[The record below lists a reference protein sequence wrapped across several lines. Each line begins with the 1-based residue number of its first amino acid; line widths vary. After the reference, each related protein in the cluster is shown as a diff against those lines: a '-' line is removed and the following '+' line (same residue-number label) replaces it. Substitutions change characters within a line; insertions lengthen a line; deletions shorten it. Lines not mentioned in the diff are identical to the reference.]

1 MGDNFDVR
9 LLKRSIGATRRNRS
23 IKTLYGDKTWV
34 DNLDIVNELGAH
46 TGCVNALSWSA
57 SGNLLAS
64 GSDDTYLN
72 IWGYNPAGDSK
83 PFSLNTSVSTGHHA
97 NVFSVKFMPYSSDR
111 TVVTCAGDSEVRVFD
126 LEYAGTTQSGSADS
140 GYSASTR
147 SRRFNNFFRNARWLS
162 EGNTNARVYRSHA
175 DRAKRIVTES
185 SPYLFLTC
193 SEDGEVRQWDLRQ
206 PSSAYPAPRGGRGF
220 GRFRGSTEA
229 ETGDTPPPLISY
241 KKYALDLNTISCA
254 ASQPQYIALGGA
266 HLHCFLHDR
275 RMLGRDLDAE
285 QGRSTTR
292 KPVVGTYEDESMS
305 EATRCVKRFAPNN
318 KRKMG
323 ASDQGHITA
332 CKISDANPNEMIAS
346 WSGDYVYS
354 FDLVKSPDAR
364 EADARADKAFQAT
377 LLRNRSDRKRKRAK
391 GNASS
396 ASVADAAKPTRRLR
410 RVPDTRPEDGHT
422 ALLARYS
429 DGDSELIP
437 IPSGESA
444 RAVESASTNDPL
456 LSEAQQSAERVARS
470 LVQLR
475 MTLFDFSAAI
485 TQNTAAAMENA
496 SDLTPHTGS
505 FTTALGQCASL
516 LPQMDEIIRTW
527 SYPVNPSEEDVTLQ
541 NTLRRNRQAT
551 WRFVQAAGCLARSLG
566 GRLQS
571 LSSAPD
577 IRLLQFDK
585 IKPAAHEGRSISK
598 GFQFCYDFLKAI
610 LLWLDGGQEAVL
622 QGFKRPAHISAES
635 PRFPLDSDDT
645 LQTFVPKLEAYLA
658 GLADDN
664 APIVDIDANR
674 FEHDETRVVFS
685 SQTSAMK
692 AFVRALGGVRLESSQ
707 GMSTSVDPADAS
719 SIVRVMDKGAAA
731 RFWGLK
737 VGRSLLMRAGEGIT
751 FDFVNRAFGGLRF
764 HVLAEAESEERPQ
777 EDIDPEED
785 ERIVE
790 SLDVI
795 AGLDIPAHQHR
806 PGSSTASP
814 QTARENA
821 EGSNHS
827 DVEMS
832 TPPTVHVEDA
842 DEDGN
847 GHEDK
852 DDEDNNENE
861 DPDSER
867 DSDDDE
873 DDEDDFAPEIF
884 HRRTG
889 FGRSCDRALVNLHV
903 PYSSHTRVY
912 KGHCNTRTVK
922 DVNYYGLNDEYVVSG
937 SDDGNFFIWDK
948 KTCKILNILE
958 GDGEV
963 VNVVQGHP
971 YEPMLAVSGID
982 STVKIFGPGGDN
994 RERHNAQRGI
1004 DVANPSVGLHSSL
1017 RPGRRTSSRRM
1028 RPGHDDE
1035 SDDDEEEEYGG
1046 LESRRAIHREYE
1058 ITTQNDVE
1066 RRRGAGDTIVTVGTI
1081 EGLLVRAWF
1090 RSGLNLI

>member
-9 LLKRSIGATRRNRS
+9 LLKRSVGATRRNRS

-34 DNLDIVNELGAH
+34 DDLDIVNELGAH
-46 TGCVNALSWSA
+46 TGCVNALSWST

-97 NVFSVKFMPYSSDR
+97 NIFSVKFMPHSSDR

-126 LEYAGTTQSGSADS
+126 LEYAGTTQSGSTDS
-140 GYSASTR
+140 GFSASTR

-229 ETGDTPPPLISY
+229 ATGDTPPPLISY

-285 QGRSTTR
+285 QGRSAAR
-292 KPVVGTYEDESMS
+292 NPVVGTYEDESMS

-323 ASDQGHITA
+323 VSDHGHITA

-354 FDLVKSPDAR
+354 FDIVKSPDAR

-396 ASVADAAKPTRRLR
+396 TSLAHAAKPTRRLR
-410 RVPDTRPEDGHT
+410 RVPDYRSEEGHT

-444 RAVESASTNDPL
+444 RAVESASPNDLL
-456 LSEAQQSAERVARS
+456 LSEAQKSAERVARS

-475 MTLFDFSAAI
+475 KTLFDFSAAF
-485 TQNTAAAMENA
+485 TQDTAAAMENA

-571 LSSAPD
+571 LNSAPD

-585 IKPAAHEGRSISK
+585 IKPAAHEGRSISR

-658 GLADDN
+658 DLADDN

-674 FEHDETRVVFS
+674 FERDETRVVFQSQS
-685 SQTSAMK
+685 SALK
-692 AFVRALGGVRLESSQ
+692 AFVRVLGGIRLESSQ
-707 GMSTSVDPADAS
+707 GMSTSADPTDPG

-764 HVLAEAESEERPQ
+764 HVLPEAESEERPQ
-777 EDIDPEED
+777 EDIDPEER

-795 AGLDIPAHQHR
+795 TSLDIPAHQHR
-806 PGSSTASP
+806 SGSSTESP
-814 QTARENA
+814 QTARENT
-821 EGSNHS
+821 EGSSRS

-842 DEDGN
+842 DEDDN
-847 GHEDK
+847 EHVDE

-861 DPDSER
+861 DSEPDS
-867 DSDDDE
+867 DNDE
-873 DDEDDFAPEIF
+873 DDEADFAELF

-889 FGRSCDRALVNLHV
+889 FGRSHERALVNLHV

-912 KGHCNTRTVK
+912 KGHCNARTVK

-937 SDDGNFFIWDK
+937 SDDGNFFIWDR

-971 YEPMLAVSGID
+971 YEPMIAVSGID
-982 STVKIFGPGGDN
+982 STVKIFGPGADS
-994 RERHNAQRGI
+994 RERYNAQRGI
-1004 DVANPSVGLHSSL
+1004 DVANPGGGVHSSL
-1017 RPGRRTSSRRM
+1017 RLGRQRSSRRM
-1028 RPGHDDE
+1028 RHDDDDDDDE
-1035 SDDDEEEEYGG
+1035 SDIEEDNGG
-1046 LESRRAIHREYE
+1046 LESRRAMHREYE
-1058 ITTQNDVE
+1058 ITSQNDVE

-1081 EGLLVRAWF
+1081 EELLVRAWF
-1090 RSGLNLI
+1090 RSSLNLI